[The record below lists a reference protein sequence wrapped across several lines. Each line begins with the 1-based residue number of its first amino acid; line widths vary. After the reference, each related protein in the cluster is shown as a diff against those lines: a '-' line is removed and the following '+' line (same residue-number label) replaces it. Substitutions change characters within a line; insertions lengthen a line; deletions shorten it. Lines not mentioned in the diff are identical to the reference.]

1 MKGESMKAIFSLGL
15 TILMAGALYSQDA
28 QTDGPNVEILSY
40 SCVAAPQPNLD
51 ASGDVFG
58 TFPNSDSVRSS
69 RAAPLPAGQPAPAPT
84 DREPRLSVENRSDRL
99 GNVESSGRDGKG
111 SSRFMYTAKLKNNST
126 KTIAAIFWD
135 FQTGDASDQRN
146 LSVRRFRCGEKIK
159 PNESKSL
166 KVLSGPP
173 SRTVKANGSG
183 KDPSQKVIVGRI
195 EYSDGSSWQL
205 SGWEP
210 LPLGKDTP
218 AKSCSELH

>member
-1 MKGESMKAIFSLGL
+1 MKALFSLCL
-15 TILMAGALYSQDA
+15 TILIVGLMAGVLHSQEA
-28 QTDGPNVEILSY
+28 QSDGPNVEILSY
-40 SCVAAPQPNLD
+40 SCVAAPQPSLD

-58 TFPNSDSVRSS
+58 SFPNSDSVRSS
-69 RAAPLPAGQPAPAPT
+69 RATPVPAGQPAPAVT

-99 GNVESSGRDGKG
+99 GNVESSSGRDGKG
-111 SSRFMYTAKLKNNST
+111 STRFMYTAKLKNNSA

-135 FQTGDASDQRN
+135 FQTGDPSDQRN
-146 LSVRRFRCGEKIK
+146 LSIRRFRCGEKIK

-173 SRTVKANGSG
+173 SRTVKANSPA

-218 AKSCSELH
+218 AKSCAELH